1 MYLLIVCWT
10 WIVTPLWCRYRK
22 LCRMNAHFLERYIF
36 PSPSLAL
43 FLFCRCRLSIGS
55 LVAYCSPVEGH
66 SCFRDVNMTVIL
78 RAADSCNYLPVI
90 LAIWKLKIA
99 FITDKMGCHVPLL
112 FTHFIFSET
121 SKKYLTQSYVTD
133 CFTSSLAF
141 LCYTIS
147 ARSLMM
153 STIVTL
159 LYCETFRVANVI
171 QEFKSLWWSH
181 GWKRRDNEQVAIV
194 SRGVAGVTLSRF
206 CGAPRRYRLTTS
218 VKCLSKGESRRNP
231 LSPFP

>member
-171 QEFKSLWWSH
+171 QEFKSL
-181 GWKRRDNEQVAIV
+181 
-194 SRGVAGVTLSRF
+194 
-206 CGAPRRYRLTTS
+206 
-218 VKCLSKGESRRNP
+218 
-231 LSPFP
+231 